1 MDFDDDLR
9 RRARRE
15 QRRPTSGGRASSSL
29 LSLHK
34 TSTVSTKKNFK
45 KPTKSQTP
53 GIKPATFLSS
63 RKIWFETCLE
73 KATGIHHR
81 LNCWGGKSGINL
93 GPPRFPSFTP
103 RSIEI
108 TSAFSI
114 LRKCA
119 GYAPELSF
127 THRFKTS
134 FLDFIFF
141 SRSARKR
148 AVSIRNFS
156 YKVSINNLQIIENG
170 SLARSRSKA

>member
-1 MDFDDDLR
+1 MTIYGVGLGGNSAVLR
-9 RRARRE
+9 VAAGRVRPCFPFTRLPPS
-15 QRRPTSGGRASSSL
+15 QR
-29 LSLHK
+29 
-34 TSTVSTKKNFK
+34 KKNFK
-45 KPTKSQTP
+45 KATKSQTP

-156 YKVSINNLQIIENG
+156 YKVSINILQIIENG
-170 SLARSRSKA
+170 SLARCRSKA